1 VSESRP
7 LYDDPVLARAYAR
20 VTAANVYNAAYER
33 PAVHDLLGDVR
44 DLEVLDAGCAAGEHS
59 AWLVERGARVVA
71 LDASAAMV
79 RLTGERLGASARVLR
94 GDLAKPLALPEAA
107 FDLVLSSLTL
117 HYLADWQAPLGE
129 FRRVLRPRGRLVM
142 SIHHPFVT
150 LGMVGDYHTLQ
161 RVDDAFSSF
170 VDEPVPVRYYH
181 RSLERIV
188 ADLRDA
194 GFEIRALREPL
205 PHTDA
210 DARDPELAARLRTQ
224 PWFLIV
230 DAEAEPR

>member
-94 GDLAKPLALPEAA
+94 G
-107 FDLVLSSLTL
+107 DLVLSSLTL